1 MKNSKL
7 FTFGTTLLMLFWNL
21 NMNAQE
27 EANPVFIVMTTMHK
41 IPLVNEVELQKTE
54 QEYYDKVTSKNEL
67 IIGSEILHH
76 LYTPNSTEILFI
88 NAYRTWIDIEKSN
101 SITEALILK
110 GWPNKEKRTAFFD
123 KKDSFYTAYH
133 SDEILKSQPWAGQKD
148 LNTDSKEP
156 VLVYIRTSQL
166 SNTNQKEGQWNALKA
181 YNEKITM
188 KNPYV
193 LGYYPS
199 RHYWGN
205 DSRDFMEAFLY
216 KSLSDMEAASAK
228 MQTLIESTWPDK
240 KERKAFMDTMEKA
253 FTGIHGDF
261 VYRNEPTMRK

>member
-1 MKNSKL
+1 MAWQGKK
-7 FTFGTTLLMLFWNL
+7 
-21 NMNAQE
+21 
-27 EANPVFIVMTTMHK
+27 
-41 IPLVNEVELQKTE
+41 
-54 QEYYDKVTSKNEL
+54 
-67 IIGSEILHH
+67 
-76 LYTPNSTEILFI
+76 
-88 NAYRTWIDIEKSN
+88 
-101 SITEALILK
+101 
-110 GWPNKEKRTAFFD
+110 TAFFD
-123 KKDSFYTAYH
+123 KKDSFYTTYH

-156 VLVYIRTSQL
+156 VLLYIRTSQL

-205 DSRDFMEAFLY
+205 DSRDLMKAFLY
-216 KSLSDMEAASAK
+216 KSLSDMEAANTK
-228 MQTLIESTWPDK
+228 RQTLIESTWPGK